1 MITLLDNN
9 HGLYIKKINHQSSK
23 AYQEGHQSTK
33 LCQKKKNM
41 EPKTGKQPMVTLAY
55 SNHGLSTKIKFSHSA
70 QQILQQREDHQSTE
84 LHQKKPSNKR

>member
-33 LCQKKKNM
+33 LCQKKKTWNQKL
-41 EPKTGKQPMVTLAY
+41 ENNPW
-55 SNHGLSTKIKFSHSA
+55 
-70 QQILQQREDHQSTE
+70 
-84 LHQKKPSNKR
+84 LH